1 MKIRDFRFAL
11 IPSAFLAGMLLAGA
25 AIAQQDLDETEA
37 AASEPETAM
46 EESARPECVRV
57 TGSRICRDPESIE
70 QFGRTL
76 NTPFNVSVY
85 SRDEMYTTGHATAAD
100 ALRQL
105 DPRFW

>member
-1 MKIRDFRFAL
+1 MNKHGFKFAL
-11 IPSAFLAGMLLAGA
+11 ILSTFLVGGTA
-25 AIAQQDLDETEA
+25 AAQQDLDETDA

-57 TGSRICRDPESIE
+57 TGSRICRDPESIK

-85 SRDEMYTTGHATAAD
+85 SRDEMYATGEPLAAD
-100 ALRQL
+100 ALRRL